1 MGTIISAIATLFSTS
16 PGAVTLHLVA
26 GLALV
31 LLGGLALARQ
41 NGQANPDRAQRVL
54 IGAGV
59 LLLIQAVQMTATSL
73 FLKSLTLTPA
83 SMGLI
88 EHLALCLTLI
98 WVVWT
103 FIEED
108 RALIVNGLAI
118 LLSLGALFLAA
129 ISTVLT
135 VLEPQLQFQA
145 SIRLNLLWQL
155 GDLLLLLFGV
165 ILLVIRRPHK
175 WIVGVLILTGLGLG
189 LGLQLA
195 IIDGELGLMGLVR
208 LAETVSLPW
217 LLTLVSRFSDNPISD
232 VATDLL
238 PNEKPVDT
246 RPELVDLLLQI
257 NLQDNHLAK
266 AQAAIR
272 ALSLGVVA
280 DICYLAEI
288 PPEGELV
295 TLVAGYDL
303 IREVPLPGVTL
314 QAQQLL
320 HIMDAW
326 KDRRTLQF
334 TETRTDIRD
343 ADTFT
348 LLLKYHRIGSLLAYP
363 LNFPGERT
371 LGGVILLSPYTS
383 KRWGNETLRLLDEIK
398 TTLTEVLFGTNR
410 LEALQAQLEQRAA
423 TIEQLRRNAEALSQ
437 TLAEKEHALSDLQD
451 AVKQL
456 KARYQIEKLES
467 VKQMEALRQEHQT
480 TQQQS
485 GSQVRLTQRLEQLH
499 TEIRQLTQ
507 ERDQLQT
514 ALARANARIQ
524 HLENQA
530 GQTGPTR
537 LSVDNQIISLDS
549 IAANVR
555 LQVAQQLQQARIDL
569 KIINPDGRQVIKTD
583 PELVQTAL
591 QHLLTNAIAAAPAGS
606 AIRLAQHLTFETGM
620 LIAEVTDH
628 GEGLTAEEQ
637 SALFNAGQ
645 TLVPGIGDL
654 SAIRNAIRAIRV
666 LNGKI
671 WLRSQK
677 NNYTTFRIQL
687 PIRIID

>member
-1 MGTIISAIATLFSTS
+1 M
-16 PGAVTLHLVA
+16 TLHWVA
-26 GLALV
+26 GLALA
-31 LLGGLALARQ
+31 LLGGLALTHQHRLAS
-41 NGQANPDRAQRVL
+41 PDRARRVS
-54 IGAGV
+54 IGAGI
-59 LLLIQAVQMTATSL
+59 LLLVQAVQMILTVL
-73 FLKSLTLTPA
+73 FLKGLALTPA
-83 SMGLI
+83 SMGLV
-88 EHLALCLTLI
+88 EHLALGLTLI

-108 RALIVNGLAI
+108 RSRTANGLAI
-118 LLSLGALFLAA
+118 LLSLGVLFLAA
-129 ISTVLT
+129 ISMVLT
-135 VLEPQLQFQA
+135 ILAPQLQFQA
-145 SIRLNLLWQL
+145 SVRLNLLWQL
-155 GDLLLLLFGV
+155 GDLLLLLAGV
-165 ILLVIRRPHK
+165 ILLILRKPQK
-175 WIVGVLILTGLGLG
+175 WVVGVLILLGLG
-189 LGLQLA
+189 LGLALQLA
-195 IIDGELGLMGLVR
+195 VVDGELGLMGLVR
-208 LAETVSLPW
+208 LAQAVSLPW
-217 LLTLVSRFSDNPISD
+217 LLTLVSRFSEEKVPDRAAN
-232 VATDLL
+232 L
-238 PNEKPVDT
+238 PPDERPVDT
-246 RPELVDLLLQI
+246 KPELVDLLLQI
-257 NLQDNHLAK
+257 NLQDSHLTK

-288 PPEGELV
+288 PPEGETV

-326 KDRRTLQF
+326 ADQRTLQL
-334 TETRTDIRD
+334 TETSTDIRD

-363 LNFPGERT
+363 LNFPGGRT

-383 KRWGNETLRLLDEIK
+383 KRWGNDTLRLLDEIK
-398 TTLTEVLFGTNR
+398 STLTEVLFGSNQ
-410 LEALQAQLEQRAA
+410 LETLQAELEQRAT
-423 TIEQLRRNAEALSQ
+423 TIEQLRRNAEIISQ
-437 TLAEKEHALSDLQD
+437 TLAEKEQTLSELQT
-451 AVKQL
+451 AIQQL

-467 VKQMEALRQEHQT
+467 IQQMEALRQELQT
-480 TQQQS
+480 AQQQT
-485 GSQVRLTQRLEQLH
+485 GSQVRLAQRLEQLH
-499 TEIRQLTQ
+499 AEIHQLTR

-555 LQVAQQLQQARIDL
+555 LQIAQRLQQARVDL
-569 KIINPDGRQVIKTD
+569 EIINPDGRQVIKTD
-583 PELVQTAL
+583 PELIQTAL

-606 AIRLAQHLTFETGM
+606 AIQLALQLTLETGM
-620 LIAEVTDH
+620 LVAEVTDH
-628 GEGLTAEEQ
+628 GEGLMAEEQ

-645 TLVPGIGDL
+645 KMVPGIGNL
-654 SAIRNAIRAIRV
+654 PAIRNAIRAIRV

-677 NNYTTFRIQL
+677 NHYTTFRIQL
-687 PIRIID
+687 PVRIID